1 MAVNGNKLQVTELD
15 FLDIKENLKTFLKG
29 QSDFSDYDFEGSGLS
44 TLVDLLAY
52 NTHYLAMNANFAAN
66 EMFLDSASLRSSV
79 VSHAKTLGYTP
90 RSARAPVAYLDV
102 TVNNSTLTSAT
113 LEKGT
118 RFNTSVDG
126 NTYSFVAN
134 QSLTQTPINGIL
146 RFSNVPVYE
155 GTLITTRYTVSTS
168 DLSQKFMLTDNRAD
182 TTTLQ
187 VSVQNSSSD
196 ATTTTYTLATDIT
209 QVTDESNVY
218 FLQEVEDGKF
228 EVYFGDGVIGRSLSD
243 GNIVILEYIVTNK
256 TESNSASRFSFTGT
270 ISGETNITVATVIA
284 ASGGADAETI
294 QSIKFNAPL
303 DYASQGRAVTAKD
316 YQTIVPQVYPAAQ
329 AVQVWGGEDNDPPEY
344 GKVYI
349 SIKPTA
355 GITLTAAQKSTIES
369 SLDGYNI
376 ASVRPTVVDPE
387 ITSLV
392 LGTTFKY
399 DSKSTTKTASDLETI
414 VRNVVTTYNSSDLS
428 RFDGIFRYS
437 KLSRLIDNADPSI
450 LSNITTVR
458 MRKSLTP
465 VLNTVETY
473 TLKFNN
479 AFFYPLAEVLSV
491 ARPITHPGGV
501 QVVTSSGFT
510 VNGSTEVFYL
520 EDNGAGYLSRFYLTG
535 GTTKTYVDQTAGTI
549 NYTTGKI
556 TLDAI
561 TITGTAN
568 SDGTITFTAKPESND
583 VVPVRNQ
590 LVEIDFVNS
599 TFTASVDTITSGG
612 SNAGTG
618 YTTASSN

>member
-1 MAVNGNKLQVTELD
+1 MAEKLQITELD
-15 FLDIKENLKTFLKG
+15 FLDIKNNLKTFLRG
-29 QSDFSDYDFEGSGLS
+29 QSEFTDYDFEGSGLS

-90 RSARAPVAYLDV
+90 RSARAPVAYLDI
-102 TVNNSTLTSAT
+102 TVNNTVLTSAT

-118 RFNTSVDG
+118 RFTTSVDG
-126 NTYSFVAN
+126 DTYSFVAN
-134 QSLTQTPINGIL
+134 QSLTATPINDIL

-155 GTLITTRYTVSTS
+155 GTLITTRYTVNTA
-168 DLSQKFMLTDNRAD
+168 DLNQRFLLTDNRAD

-187 VSVQNSSSD
+187 VSVQTSSSD
-196 ATTTTYTLATDIT
+196 ATTATYTLATDIT
-209 QVTDESNVY
+209 QVSDTSEVY

-228 EVYFGDGVIGRSLSD
+228 EVYFGDGVVGKALSN
-243 GNIVILEYIVTNK
+243 GNIVILEYVVTNK
-256 TESNSASRFSFTGT
+256 ANANSASRFSFTGT
-270 ISGETNITVATVIA
+270 ISGETNITIATVAA
-284 ASGGADAETI
+284 ASGGAEPETI
-294 QSIKFNAPL
+294 SSIKFNAPL

-349 SIKPTA
+349 SIKPTQ
-355 GITLTAAQKSTIES
+355 GITLTAAQKATIEA
-369 SLDGYNI
+369 SLDDYNI

-387 ITSLV
+387 VTDLILT
-392 LGTTFKY
+392 TTFKY

-414 VRNVVTTYNSSDLS
+414 VYNVISAYNTSDLS
-428 RFDGIFRYS
+428 RFDGIFRFS
-437 KLSRLIDNADPSI
+437 KLARLIDNADPSI

-458 MRKSLTP
+458 MRKALTP
-465 VLNTVETY
+465 VLNTDETY
-473 TLKFNN
+473 TLNFNN

-501 QVVTSSGFT
+501 QVVTTSGFT
-510 VNGSTEVFYL
+510 VSGSSETFFL
-520 EDNGAGYLSRFYLTG
+520 EDNGAGYLSRFFLTG
-535 GTTKTYVDQTAGTI
+535 GTTKNYVDQTAGTI
-549 NYTTGKI
+549 DYTTGKVVL
-556 TLDAI
+556 TAI
-561 TITGTAN
+561 NITGTSNA
-568 SDGTITFTAKPESND
+568 DGTITFTAKPESND

-590 LVEIDFVNS
+590 LIEIDLVN
-599 TFTASVDTITSGG
+599 TTITGQVDTITSGG
-612 SNAGTG
+612 SSAGTG